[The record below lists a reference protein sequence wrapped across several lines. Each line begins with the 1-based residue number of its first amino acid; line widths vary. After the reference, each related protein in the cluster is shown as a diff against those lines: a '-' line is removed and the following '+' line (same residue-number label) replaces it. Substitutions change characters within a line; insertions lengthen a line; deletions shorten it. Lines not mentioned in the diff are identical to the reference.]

1 MRSLL
6 IVSVAAFAVTLI
18 VLAFSISPATER
30 PGLRASPAAVAS
42 GLNSTEQ
49 RIDRLERAVRDRPD
63 DADRLVALGSGFQ
76 RRARETGDAG
86 DYRRAERV
94 ITDALNREPS
104 NADAYTAR
112 GMLRLARH
120 EFRGGLRDG
129 LRARRLAPE
138 VVRPLGVVVDANV
151 ELGRY
156 DAAGAAL
163 QRMIDLKPNLDAY
176 TRVSYFRELH
186 GDLRGARQALSL
198 ALAAGGESPENVA
211 YVQTLQGNLELARG
225 RHDAARRAYRGA
237 LARVPRYV
245 PARAGLARVDAAGG
259 RLAAAIRRLR
269 FVVAQL
275 PLPEYVVLLGET
287 ELAAGRAV
295 AARRTFDLVRV
306 QQRLLAGAGVNSD
319 VELAIFEADHGDRK
333 RGLRLARAAWRN
345 APSVRSADAVGW
357 ALTRAGRPR
366 QGLAWGRRA
375 LRLGSRDASLLYH
388 AGMSARAAGE
398 RRLAAKLLRRALSAD
413 SHFSVLRAPRAR
425 RALNAL

>member
-1 MRSLL
+1 VTPRTPAPTPR
-6 IVSVAAFAVTLI
+6 AACC
-18 VLAFSISPATER
+18 
-30 PGLRASPAAVAS
+30 AS
-42 GLNSTEQ
+42 
-49 RIDRLERAVRDRPD
+49 
-63 DADRLVALGSGFQ
+63 
-76 RRARETGDAG
+76 
-86 DYRRAERV
+86 
-94 ITDALNREPS
+94 
-104 NADAYTAR
+104 
-112 GMLRLARH
+112 RH
-120 EFRGGLRDG
+120 DFRGGLRDG

-156 DAAGAAL
+156 EVAGAAL

-176 TRVSYFRELH
+176 ARVSYFRELH

-198 ALAAGGESPENVA
+198 AVAAGGESPENVA

-237 LARVPRYV
+237 LARVPHYV
-245 PARAGLARVDAAGG
+245 PARAGLARVDAVGG

-269 FVVAQL
+269 FVVARL

-287 ELAAGRAV
+287 ELAAGRA
-295 AARRTFDLVRV
+295 ADARRTFDLVRV
-306 QQRLLAGAGVNSD
+306 QQRLLAAAGVNSD
-319 VELAIFEADHGDRK
+319 VELAIFEADHGDRERSLK
-333 RGLRLARAAWRN
+333 LARAAWRS

-357 ALTRAGRPR
+357 AFTRAGRPR

-375 LRLGSRDASLLYH
+375 LRLGSRDATFLYH

-398 RRLAAKLLRRALSAD
+398 RRLAAKLLRRALRAD
-413 SHFSVLRAPRAR
+413 PHFSALRAPRAR

>member
-86 DYRRAERV
+86 DYRRAERA